1 MQKLLHLPHCSR
13 ARGIWDGEG
22 GQRRSEKKRER
33 WRGKDS
39 EEEEGK
45 KRKVGRRR
53 RRRKG
58 EKKREGEREKGRGER
73 GGTWGDYKGTGKE
86 KPLGCMCSY
95 IDSKHLYL
103 GLLQINPLTQKLH
116 MNMWAGGPGSKNQ
129 S

>member
-13 ARGIWDGEG
+13 ARGVWDGEG
-22 GQRRSEKKRER
+22 GQRRSEKKGER

-39 EEEEGK
+39 EEKEGESRKEKEKEEK
-45 KRKVGRRR
+45 EKRWERERGRDR
-53 RRRKG
+53 
-58 EKKREGEREKGRGER
+58 EREGGE
-73 GGTWGDYKGTGKE
+73 GGWGDYKGTGKE

-103 GLLQINPLTQKLH
+103 GLLRINPLTQKLH
-116 MNMWAGGPGSKNQ
+116 MNMWAGGPGSEYQ

>member
-13 ARGIWDGEG
+13 ARGVWDGEG
-22 GQRRSEKKRER
+22 GQRRSEKKGER

-58 EKKREGEREKGRGER
+58 GKEREGETEKGRGER
-73 GGTWGDYKGTGKE
+73 GGGGDYKGTGKE

-103 GLLQINPLTQKLH
+103 GLLRINPLTQKLH
-116 MNMWAGGPGSKNQ
+116 MNMWAGGPRSEYQ

>member
-22 GQRRSEKKRER
+22 GQRRSEKKKER
-33 WRGKDS
+33 WKGKDS
-39 EEEEGK
+39 DEKEGE

-58 EKKREGEREKGRGER
+58 EKEREGEREKK
-73 GGTWGDYKGTGKE
+73 GGGDYKGTGKE

-95 IDSKHLYL
+95 IDNKHLYL
-103 GLLQINPLTQKLH
+103 GLLRINPLSQKLH